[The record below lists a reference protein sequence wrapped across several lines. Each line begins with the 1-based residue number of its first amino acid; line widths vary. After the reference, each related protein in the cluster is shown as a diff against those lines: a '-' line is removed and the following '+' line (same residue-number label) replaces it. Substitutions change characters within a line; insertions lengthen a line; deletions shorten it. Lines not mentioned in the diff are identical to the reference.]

1 MNEIQPADR
10 GAVFAVEAQQVRAA
24 CDAMRTFPIPDQTA
38 LDSLAAGLVVV
49 KNRRK
54 LLEES
59 RKAETAPRLAE
70 VAAIRAEF
78 APAEDA
84 YEALDGAMRAR
95 MARHSSE
102 TSAARTAAQLAAGQ
116 AFQAGDNAGAYQ
128 ALVAAPMAAEADG
141 VQTSEQWS
149 FEIVDPAAVPRE
161 FCEPVPKLIR
171 ATFKP
176 SQREEP
182 AAVAGVRFFKK
193 AKVVVTG

>member
-1 MNEIQPADR
+1 MMNQTVER
-10 GAVFAVEAQQVRAA
+10 GAALAVEAQQVRAA
-24 CDAMRTFPIPDQTA
+24 CDAMLHFPIPDQTA

-49 KNRRK
+49 KHRRK

-102 TSAARTAAQLAAGQ
+102 TSAARVAAQLAAGQ

-128 ALVAAPMAAEADG
+128 ALVAAPMAAEAEG
-141 VQTSEQWS
+141 VSTSEVWN